1 MPKYLVT
8 GAAGFLGYHLACAL
22 SAERDAHVVCVDSF
36 VRGERDAYYAELCQ
50 RSNVTGLELDLCD
63 RDAVFSL
70 PDDFDVVF
78 HLAALNGTQN
88 FYERPLE
95 VLQCCTLPTFW
106 LWERLGP
113 SPLLKRFVY
122 AGTSESYASTV
133 TRFAWEVPT
142 GEEVPLSIDDVSNPR
157 WSYAASKIHGEVLTA
172 QAGRH
177 YGKGF
182 TIIRYHNAYGP
193 RMGDRHVV
201 PDFLMRAKHG
211 EFVLYGYEDTRSFL
225 YVTDAVDATIGLSK
239 AEGADGQVVNV
250 GSDQEISI
258 QRLAGLM
265 MEVCGFTGEI
275 TRHSSPRGSVRR
287 RVPRIGKLQSLTG
300 FAPKVGLRDGL
311 KLTADYYLA
320 DRRDD
325 QATD

>member
-1 MPKYLVT
+1 
-8 GAAGFLGYHLACAL
+8 
-22 SAERDAHVVCVDSF
+22 
-36 VRGERDAYYAELCQ
+36 
-50 RSNVTGLELDLCD
+50 
-63 RDAVFSL
+63 
-70 PDDFDVVF
+70 
-78 HLAALNGTQN
+78 
-88 FYERPLE
+88 
-95 VLQCCTLPTFW
+95 
-106 LWERLGP
+106 
-113 SPLLKRFVY
+113 
-122 AGTSESYASTV
+122 
-133 TRFAWEVPT
+133 
-142 GEEVPLSIDDVSNPR
+142 
-157 WSYAASKIHGEVLTA
+157 
-172 QAGRH
+172 
-177 YGKGF
+177 
-182 TIIRYHNAYGP
+182 
-193 RMGDRHVV
+193 MGDRHVV

-239 AEGADGQVVNV
+239 AEGADGQTVNV

-275 TRHSSPRGSVRR
+275 TRHSSPRGSVHR

-320 DRRDD
+320 DGRDD